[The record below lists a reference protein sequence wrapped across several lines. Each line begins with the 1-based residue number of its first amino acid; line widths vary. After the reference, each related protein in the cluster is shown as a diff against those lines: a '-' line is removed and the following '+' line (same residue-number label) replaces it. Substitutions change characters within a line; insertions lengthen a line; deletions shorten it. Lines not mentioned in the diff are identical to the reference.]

1 MLMMITITITK
12 TTATSKSVILFVVVS
27 SFVVFV
33 CLLFGLFGLVSFWGF
48 LFCFCC
54 CLLLLF
60 CLLLVFLLFFC
71 QWTNRVISDTFVS
84 DGPAVGTPTQGG
96 CSDKVNNCH
105 LLGSNLCSAYVQF
118 AQINCKKTCN
128 MCGRYTTG
136 EYTAERLERL
146 LVTRQIHFF
155 NRQTH
160 IYTKYSSS
168 SFFVF
173 FLFRI
178 SVVVYLESLN

>member
-1 MLMMITITITK
+1 MITITITK

-33 CLLFGLFGLVSFWGF
+33 CLLFCCLVWLVFWGV
-48 LFCFCC
+48 LGVCFFVFVF
-54 CLLLLF
+54 LLLLF
-60 CLLLVFLLFFC
+60 CLLLGFLFFC

-84 DGPAVGTPTQGG
+84 DGPVVGTPTQGG

-136 EYTAERLERL
+136 KYTAERLEGL
-146 LVTRQIHFF
+146 LVTRQINFF
-155 NRQTH
+155 NRQTQ

-168 SFFVF
+168 SSLFV
-173 FLFRI
+173 LFCLGYQWLCI
-178 SVVVYLESLN
+178 